1 MPIFA
6 PHPILMS
13 KKTETE
19 AKILDVAYDLFLK
32 QGYKNTT
39 MDDIAQDLSM
49 SKKTLY
55 KYFPGKMELLASCF
69 DILKNKLSLKVETVV
84 SNPYLPFTSKLKSML
99 SVTAKD
105 LAPINGELLSD
116 LREHAPEIWSELQQY
131 IKESAYM
138 RFQKLIQEGKDKGFV
153 NSQANISLIVFL
165 YASAIQN
172 LIDPKFL
179 TQFPKE
185 MQENLNLSPS
195 QLYDQVIQVIYQ
207 GVLTDEARKEYQQ
220 V

>member
-1 MPIFA
+1 
-6 PHPILMS
+6 MS

-19 AKILDVAYDLFLK
+19 AKILDVAYNLFLK
-32 QGYKNTT
+32 QGYKSTT
-39 MDDIAQDLSM
+39 MDDIAQELSM

-69 DILKNKLSLKVETVV
+69 EILKNKLSLKVETVV

-116 LREHAPEIWSELQQY
+116 LREHAPEIWIELQQY

-138 RFQKLIQEGKDKGFV
+138 RFQRLIQEGKDKGFV
-153 NSQANISLIVFL
+153 TPQANISLIVFL

-185 MQENLNLSPS
+185 MQENLNLRPS
-195 QLYDQVIQVIYQ
+195 QLFDQVIQVIYQ

-220 V
+220 A